1 MDKDHELPQPPT
13 PLAPDS
19 PTPAQ
24 RLERLKVVV
33 KHLSDTW
40 PHVLQRQSCMQSL
53 GRREDLHSALRGTYA
68 AHVTNML
75 QDVLVLD
82 LLREIGALVL
92 DPHSNSASVARAL
105 SALRDRG
112 VISELRAEYQIV
124 RPLGHIGGDKFTSE
138 MRALIDAHWQETER
152 KEQLAKFEKWLAEL
166 ATIDAELTGSELSKL
181 LWQARKKRVAHYDI
195 VRAGNDW
202 KLWSVEGTGLTWGQ
216 INTYVDMCTKGID
229 ALSLLVLQT
238 SFDFEESQRI
248 SQQYVDEFIEA
259 LALGLR
265 SQKQAKAEKRERLIR
280 GTE

>member
-1 MDKDHELPQPPT
+1 MDKDRELPPQPPQ
-13 PLAPDS
+13 LAPAS

-53 GRREDLHSALRGTYA
+53 GRREDVHSALRETYA
-68 AHVTNML
+68 AHITNML

-92 DPHSNSASVARAL
+92 DPNSNSASFARAM
-105 SALRDRG
+105 SALRDPG
-112 VISELRAEYQIV
+112 VIAELRAEYEIV
-124 RPLGHIGGDKFTSE
+124 RPLGYIDGDKLTPE
-138 MRALIDAHWQETER
+138 MRARIDADWQETER
-152 KEQLAKFEKWLAEL
+152 RDQLAKFEKWRADL
-166 ATIDAELTGSELSKL
+166 ATIDAELTGSEVGNL
-181 LWQARKKRVAHYDI
+181 LWQARKKGVAHYDV

-202 KLWSVEGTGLTWGQ
+202 KLWSVKGTGLTWGQ
-216 INTYVDMCTKGID
+216 INTYVDMCTKAID

-259 LALGLR
+259 LAIGLR

>member
-1 MDKDHELPQPPT
+1 MDKDRELLPQPAQQTPAPPT
-13 PLAPDS
+13 P
-19 PTPAQ
+19 TQ
-24 RLERLKVVV
+24 RLERLKLVV
-33 KHLSDTW
+33 KHLSNTW
-40 PHVLQRQSCMQSL
+40 PHVLQRQSCLQSL
-53 GRREDLHSALRGTYA
+53 GRREDMHSALRDTYA

-92 DPHSNSASVARAL
+92 DPNSNSASVVRAL
-105 SALRDRG
+105 SALRDAG
-112 VISELRAEYQIV
+112 VIAELRAEYEVV
-124 RPLGHIGGDKFTSE
+124 RPLGHIGGDQLTPE
-138 MRALIDAHWQETER
+138 MRAGIDAHWQETER
-152 KEQLAKFEKWLAEL
+152 RDQLAKFENWLEQI
-166 ATIDAELTGSELSKL
+166 ATIDAELTGSELRNL
-181 LWQARKKRVAHYDI
+181 LWLARKKGVAHYDI

-216 INTYVDMCTKGID
+216 INTYVDMCTKAID

-259 LALGLR
+259 LAIGLR
-265 SQKQAKAEKRERLIR
+265 SQKQTKADARERLIR